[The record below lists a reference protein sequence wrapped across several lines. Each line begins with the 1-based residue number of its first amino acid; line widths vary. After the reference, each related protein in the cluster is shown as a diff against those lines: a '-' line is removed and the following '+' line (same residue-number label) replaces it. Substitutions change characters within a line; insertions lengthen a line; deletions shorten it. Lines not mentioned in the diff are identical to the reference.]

1 MKNKA
6 VWFFAFL
13 AVLAVALAGIY
24 LWVDRDRDENFVN
37 VAVAQQKDLVQVIA
51 MPGTVKADGVYKV
64 SAEIAAPVKS
74 VLVNE
79 WDYVKKGQ
87 LLAELDVRDYF
98 LELESREIN
107 LKLAEA
113 KLNLAKAGARVEE
126 INKIKISLE
135 KARISKEQLKR
146 DLSRMEKLYEAGAV
160 PAVEVEKLR
169 TEVAKM
175 QKKVEKLENDLKLVE
190 QGARLEEIQMLEL
203 KVEQAR
209 VKVEEVKQRLKK
221 AKIYSPVAG
230 YVLSKDI
237 EEGQVITKGKPI
249 FEILSEESLKN
260 LMVEVE
266 VAESYI
272 WGIEH
277 GQEVIVR
284 SDIFRG
290 KEYKGKVDRLAVAA
304 KEGLLPGEE
313 NHYIV
318 SIELLN
324 VDEDEKI
331 LPGMSVEVVFELKS
345 VDAVVVPLDA
355 VVEDAVTGK
364 VTVWVVDE
372 EGRVEERDVKIG
384 LMNEKEVEI
393 ISGLEV
399 GERVILSP
407 SIYLKDGDYVKVNQ
421 SE

>member
-24 LWVDRDRDENFVN
+24 LWVDRDENFVN

-51 MPGTVKADGVYKV
+51 MPGMVKADGVYKV

-203 KVEQAR
+203 KVEQA
-209 VKVEEVKQRLKK
+209 
-221 AKIYSPVAG
+221 
-230 YVLSKDI
+230 KD
-237 EEGQVITKGKPI
+237 
-249 FEILSEESLKN
+249 
-260 LMVEVE
+260 
-266 VAESYI
+266 
-272 WGIEH
+272 
-277 GQEVIVR
+277 
-284 SDIFRG
+284 
-290 KEYKGKVDRLAVAA
+290 
-304 KEGLLPGEE
+304 
-313 NHYIV
+313 
-318 SIELLN
+318 
-324 VDEDEKI
+324 
-331 LPGMSVEVVFELKS
+331 
-345 VDAVVVPLDA
+345 
-355 VVEDAVTGK
+355 
-364 VTVWVVDE
+364 
-372 EGRVEERDVKIG
+372 
-384 LMNEKEVEI
+384 
-393 ISGLEV
+393 
-399 GERVILSP
+399 
-407 SIYLKDGDYVKVNQ
+407 
-421 SE
+421 